1 MMKKKMFGLNRY
13 WLLLI
18 SGLFSFI
25 LSIVVGI
32 FWQSMPENQLVGMLA
47 VVLFIAGVILIWR
60 QFKHRH
66 EVWGG
71 GVEVNIM
78 QTNMGTAKSGKG
90 VAPTRLSGGDGK
102 PNSIV
107 ITATK
112 DEDTGQV
119 MPESIAFANLYK
131 PKGQPVKVLN
141 FNEFYHVQIWNID
154 KKRYAPL
161 ILPDRKFTDPAV
173 MARYLSLP
181 AQRKYLRHRESLMR
195 FVGPGLLAVGVVV
208 GFITIIALS

>member
-1 MMKKKMFGLNRY
+1 MKKKVFGLNRY

-18 SGLFSFI
+18 AGLLSLT

-32 FWQSMPENQLVGMLA
+32 FWQSVPENQVVGMSV
-47 VVLFIAGVILIWR
+47 VVLFITGIILIWR

-71 GVEVNIM
+71 GVEVNI
-78 QTNMGTAKSGKG
+78 QTNVGTTESGNK
-90 VAPTRLSGGDGK
+90 VTPTRLSGGKGK

-107 ITATK
+107 IEATT
-112 DEDTGQV
+112 DETTGKV
-119 MPESIAFANLYK
+119 MPVRIAFANLYE

-141 FNEFYHVQIWNID
+141 YNQFYHVQIWDID
-154 KKRYAPL
+154 RNRYIPF
-161 ILPDRKFTDPAV
+161 ILPDRKFTDPAI

-195 FVGPGLLAVGVVV
+195 FVGPGLLAIGVVV